1 MWDLLAGFVAVIVE
15 GILKVFTSSFFMK
28 AIMAT
33 MVYVFLFAII
43 PLLIQYLVPD
53 KIMNSLDGY
62 AQMLQGGATSLMCS
76 GSTTPTS
83 GNVVSCSTMV
93 TMTAFGQGIAYIL
106 SWFQFSALLECFLPA
121 LAVRFLFKRI

>member
-53 KIMNSLDGY
+53 KIMNSLEGY
-62 AQMLQGGATSLMCS
+62 AQMLKGGETSLMCS
-76 GSTTPTS
+76 GSTAPT
-83 GNVVSCSTMV
+83 GANTVSCATMV
-93 TMTAFGQGIAYIL
+93 TMTAFGQGIA
-106 SWFQFSALLECFLPA
+106 
-121 LAVRFLFKRI
+121 